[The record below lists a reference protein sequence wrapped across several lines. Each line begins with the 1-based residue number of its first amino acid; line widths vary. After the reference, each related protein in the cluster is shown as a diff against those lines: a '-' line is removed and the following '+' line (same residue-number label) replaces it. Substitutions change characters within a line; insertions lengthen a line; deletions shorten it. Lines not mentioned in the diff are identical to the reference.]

1 MASSPSSTSN
11 SDPDTIQ
18 KAEAEHVENNA
29 INPRWTP
36 GYGPLSRIPTGDSYL
51 PAFGGAFQPG
61 LYKPPTSNIANPAPL
76 GLAGFGLTTFLLSLI
91 NLGTNG
97 VHTPN
102 IVAGPAYAY
111 GGLIQ
116 IVAGMWE
123 MAVGNTFGA
132 TALTSYGG
140 FWIGL
145 GIIFTPGGFHIAE
158 AYGGQNEAFYTALGF
173 YLYGWMI
180 FTFLLWILTLKS
192 TVAFSFLFFTVW
204 LTFLM
209 LATGYMYTT
218 TVDGV
223 TAPNQSL
230 NLAGGSFGII
240 ASFIAWWNL
249 FAGVADRGNSFFLI
263 PVLHFPW
270 SEKGR
275 SRRRS
280 KAESIRDV
288 EKGD

>member
-1 MASSPSSTSN
+1 
-11 SDPDTIQ
+11 
-18 KAEAEHVENNA
+18 
-29 INPRWTP
+29 
-36 GYGPLSRIPTGDSYL
+36 
-51 PAFGGAFQPG
+51 
-61 LYKPPTSNIANPAPL
+61 
-76 GLAGFGLTTFLLSLI
+76 
-91 NLGTNG
+91 
-97 VHTPN
+97 
-102 IVAGPAYAY
+102 
-111 GGLIQ
+111 
-116 IVAGMWE
+116 

-145 GIIFTPGGFHIAE
+145 GIIFTPGGFNIAS
-158 AYGGQNEAFYTALGF
+158 AYGGATPAFYTALGF
-173 YLYGWMI
+173 YLYVRRVLSCHGSSTKALTNTIQGWFI
-180 FTFLLWILTLKS
+180 FTFLLWLLTLRS
-192 TVAFSFLFFTVW
+192 TLAFSSLFFTVW

-230 NLAGGSFGII
+230 NLAGGSFGIV
-240 ASFIAWWNL
+240 AGFIAWWNML
-249 FAGVADRGNSFFLI
+249 AGIADRGNSFFLV

-275 SRRRS
+275 QSRRA

-288 EKGD
+288 EKGE